1 MIARTAFTQLRYSAL
16 LLAGTIIGL
25 ALVWLVFPFAALCTG
40 FGWRAALGL
49 AIWAIAALTY
59 FPTLDRYKV
68 HRAYAIALPAIALF
82 YMAATIGSA
91 CNHWLGRGA
100 KWKRRAYAGDK
111 A

>member
-1 MIARTAFTQLRYSAL
+1 M
-16 LLAGTIIGL
+16 
-25 ALVWLVFPFAALCTG
+25 WLVFPFAALCTG

-49 AIWAIAALTY
+49 SIWAIAALTY

-91 CNHWLGRGA
+91 VNYWLGRGA
-100 KWKRRAYAGDK
+100 KWKARAYTGEQA
-111 A
+111 